1 MISRTFMD
9 TYLIILFILTFVYAA
24 GLWYLSNGFNQIKK
38 QGRTDS
44 KPMVS
49 VIVSAHNEE
58 THLPGCLECLQ
69 AQEYPPEK
77 VEFLIVDDRSTD
89 ATGAVTDR
97 FAEQDTRFRPISIKD
112 RRPDFAPKKRAIDT
126 AIRHARGEVILLT
139 DADGRPGPN
148 WVSGIVSYFTEQ
160 TDMVIGYA
168 PYTVKP
174 AGHFTKSLLA
184 LEYLSHAA
192 VAAAT
197 CGLGFPVT
205 CVGTNM
211 GYRKKLYTEIGGFG
225 EYKPFISGDDD
236 LFLTRVREA
245 KQYTIRY
252 ADTPDTHVYNDP
264 PQLWSKFLH
273 QRMRYASKGF
283 SYPKKVTAGLLAY
296 YLFNLFMLVGLLGF
310 LFVPTVFY
318 PVLAAYGIKSVAEF
332 YFINLAGK
340 TLHDTRFI
348 SRIPL
353 VQVLHIPYVVV
364 FGFLGQFK
372 RFRWAEAHSEAAVQ
386 KMA

>member
-9 TYLIILFILTFVYAA
+9 TYLIILFMFTFVYAA

-139 DADGRPGPN
+139 DADGRPGSN
-148 WVSGIVSYFTEQ
+148 WVSGMVSYFTEQ

-236 LFLTRVREA
+236 LFLTRVRGA

-252 ADTPDTHVYNDP
+252 ADAPETHVYNDP

-296 YLFNLFMLVGLLGF
+296 YLFNLFMFVGLLGF
-310 LFVPTVFY
+310 LFVPAVFY
-318 PVLAAYGIKSVAEF
+318 PVLAAYGIKSVGEF
-332 YFINLAGK
+332 YFMNLAGK